1 MQIRKLCYTTVN
13 NFKAEV
19 ARGLTQSTDNVD
31 MMYEEE
37 DYI

>member
-1 MQIRKLCYTTVN
+1 MLEAFRADVT
-13 NFKAEV
+13 
-19 ARGLTQSTDNVD
+19 RGLGQSTDNVD